1 MRNLSFKDYKWDK
14 KYLIAVT
21 ITFLCAIISGI
32 ILYIFVNINI
42 YFKNFAENY
51 IFYVF
56 NFKNGNLIFS
66 HFLSELLYVYV
77 FFLIGYFTK
86 FKYFTL
92 IFIFIRGLYF
102 AVYTAILIELNAFG
116 GITVAILVFIPT
128 SVISLIFCCIITETC
143 KSINKKFVF
152 IIPAVFAVLNTLI
165 LLFLV
170 NVLFRVVIVI
180 V

>member
-14 KYLIAVT
+14 KYLIAVL
-21 ITFLCAIISGI
+21 ITFLCAVISGI
-32 ILYIFVNINI
+32 VLYIFVNINI
-42 YFKNFAENY
+42 YFKNFAEEY
-51 IFYVF
+51 IFFVF
-56 NFKNGNLIFS
+56 NFKNGDLIFS
-66 HFLSELLYVYV
+66 HLLSELLYVYV

-86 FKYFTL
+86 FKYLTL

-128 SVISLIFCCIITETC
+128 SLISIIFCCFVTETC

-152 IIPAVFAVLNTLI
+152 LIPLGFAVLNTLI
-165 LLFLV
+165 MLLLI
-170 NVLFRVVIVI
+170 NVVFRVVIVI